1 MKKISYLLYL
11 FCVFVCDQQ
20 LGAQYYTFRS
30 FSLEQGLPQ
39 SEINAI
45 TDDHFGYLWV
55 GTNGGGLCRFDGR
68 SFDVFNKKDGLPDNV
83 ILSIF
88 QDSRT
93 FLWIA
98 TPKGIVRYD
107 GLAMEPILEA
117 DTTIISG
124 EFKFMETADGGIWF
138 VSRLRDGNRSLY
150 SVRGDSIVSAA
161 EIFPEV
167 LGDNDLYYA
176 NEWGRKRIILSTKNG
191 LYSIDNRDIQF
202 DALNL
207 RVPKG
212 NRIVVPL
219 LEDRMKRIWLYVLD
233 EKRAASIYTLNTG
246 GELSSVLL
254 PAGLSANR
262 LINLFEDRDGGLW
275 TSVLL
280 DGLMYNKG
288 DVTTFFNQGNGLPSS
303 IIHHIF
309 QDREGNFW
317 FGSSGEGLIR
327 YSNNFFTSFNETNG
341 LTDNLIMRIFE
352 DAKGVK
358 YFCDGRGGLN
368 LFDGKQLKS
377 IPDGEKSGVGVLRGF
392 CEVAPGQRLFGSDR
406 GLWLFDGSRFT
417 DVSTKYGLSRGVPVL
432 DIALDGDTLL
442 LGTAFNGLLKSFGG
456 RIVKQYHTS
465 NSNLFSNQ
473 IHHLFKDRQH
483 RLWIST
489 AKGVSVLSHDS
500 IVSYGENDGLKAPG
514 VLQVTEDKAG
524 NIWMANFTGGLI
536 RYDGKQFTA
545 YDSDNGLKT
554 DVVYSVLTDQSGNI
568 WAGSQLGV
576 EQLII
581 NSTGDVTDIFNFDR
595 YDGFIGIENNS
606 TAALCDSHGVLWFGT
621 IKGVMR
627 CIPGERIVNQLPPA
641 VFVDEVNL
649 NSEKTDWMTEP
660 YMGLCDSI
668 EPWHNVPVG
677 LNLNSDYNHIGFT
690 FDALCYTQ
698 PEKVLYRWK
707 LDPVDQDY
715 CPATSHNSATY
726 TMLPPGHYTLHVM
739 ACNNDGVWNEE
750 GDTFQFIVTAAWW
763 DRPFVRFV
771 FWVFLVLLA
780 ALCVVVR
787 RRQLL
792 KHRQELDLLVV
803 SKQQEMNKYRAKIAA
818 MVEEMDQHKVTETEL
833 SNKVALT
840 AIHFSMATELLQ
852 MVSDNLT
859 EARVV
864 GAIHQLVDNA
874 VKPDFFAFACL
885 NSADEALVFRY
896 SVQKGERLPLFS
908 YPADDLARLPV
919 FCLQRRQ
926 PVFIHDWQEEKHQY
940 VSENRVV
947 PGGFSALS
955 IIIVPFSLAD
965 NTPGVLIVQSEQKSA
980 FADYHNQMMKLI
992 AAILKGYRL

>member
-1 MKKISYLLYL
+1 MKNFFCLSYILCLL
-11 FCVFVCDQQ
+11 VCGQP
-20 LGAQYYTFRS
+20 LGAQYYTFRG
-30 FSLEQGLPQ
+30 FSLEHGLPQ

-55 GTNGGGLCRFDGR
+55 GTNGGGLCRFNGH

-83 ILSIF
+83 ILSLF

-107 GLAMEPILEA
+107 GLKMHPILEA

-124 EFKFMETADGGIWF
+124 EFKFMETSDGAIWF
-138 VSRLRDGNRSLY
+138 VSRLRDGKRSLY
-150 SVRGDSIVSAA
+150 SVHGDSIVSAA
-161 EIFPEV
+161 DIFPQV
-167 LGDNDLYYA
+167 LRDNELYYA
-176 NEWGRKRIILSTKNG
+176 NGWGRKRIILSTRKG
-191 LYSIDNRDIQF
+191 IYSIDNQDIQF
-202 DALNL
+202 DALNK
-207 RVPKG
+207 RIPFG
-212 NRIVVPL
+212 NNIVVPL
-219 LEDRMKRIWLYVLD
+219 LEDRMKRIWLYVVD
-233 EKRAASIYTLNTG
+233 DDQSASIYTLNTG
-246 GELSSVLL
+246 GELSFVLL
-254 PAGLSANR
+254 PKGLSASR

-275 TSVLL
+275 TSVLME
-280 DGLMYNKG
+280 GLMYNHD

-303 IIHHIF
+303 IIHHVF

-327 YSNNFFTSFNETNG
+327 YSNNFFTSFNEING
-341 LTDNLIMRIFE
+341 LTDNLIMRVFE
-352 DAKGVK
+352 DSRGVK

-368 LFDGKQLKS
+368 IFDGKQLKAIS
-377 IPDGEKSGVGVLRGF
+377 DLEKPGVGVLRAF
-392 CEVAPGQRLFGSDR
+392 CEITPGRYLFGSDQ
-406 GLWLFDGSRFT
+406 GLWLFNGSRFI
-417 DVSTKYGLSRGVPVL
+417 DVSAQYGLSRGVPVL
-432 DIALDGDTLL
+432 DIAMDGDTLL
-442 LGTAFNGLLKSFGG
+442 LGTVFNGLLKSYKG
-456 RIVKQYHTS
+456 RVVKQYHTG
-465 NSNLFSNQ
+465 NSNLLSNQ
-473 IHHLFKDRQH
+473 IHHLFFDHQH
-483 RLWIST
+483 RLWISS
-489 AKGVSVLSHDS
+489 AKGVSVLRNDTV
-500 IVSYGENDGLKAPG
+500 VSYGENNGLKAPV

-536 RYDGKQFTA
+536 RFDGNQFIA

-576 EQLII
+576 EQLIV
-581 NSTGDVTDIFNFDR
+581 NSAGDVTDIFNFDR

-649 NSEKTDWMTEP
+649 NSEKTDWLSEP
-660 YMGLCDSI
+660 FLGLCDSI
-668 EPWHNVPVG
+668 EPWHKVPVG
-677 LNLNSDYNHIGFT
+677 LNLNSDYNHIGFS
-690 FDALCYTQ
+690 FDALCYSQ

-715 CPATSHNSATY
+715 CLPTNRNSATY
-726 TMLPPGHYTLHVM
+726 TMLPPGQYTLHVM

-750 GDTFQFIVTAAWW
+750 GDTFQFVVTAVWW

-771 FWVFLVLLA
+771 FLVLLGLL
-780 ALCVVVR
+780 ALFCIVVR

-792 KHRQELDLLVV
+792 KHRQELDLLVL
-803 SKQQEMNKYRAKIAA
+803 SKQQEVNKYRVKISSL
-818 MVEEMDQHKVTETEL
+818 VGEMDQQKAIESEL
-833 SNKVALT
+833 SRKVEMST
-840 AIHFSMATELLQ
+840 IHFSMATELIQ
-852 MVSDNLT
+852 MVRDNLT

-864 GAIHQLVDNA
+864 AAIHQLVEEA

-885 NSADEALVFRY
+885 NSADDALVFRY
-896 SVQKGERLPLFS
+896 AVQKSERLPLFS

-926 PVFIHDWQEEKHQY
+926 PVFIHDWQEEKHRY

-947 PGGFSALS
+947 PGGFTALS

-965 NTPGVLIVQSEQKSA
+965 NTQGELIVQSEHKSA
-980 FADYHNQMMKLI
+980 FTDYHYQLLKLV
-992 AAILKGYRL
+992 AGILNGFRL